1 VRSAE
6 EVIGAVDGILLC
18 PGFGDRGLEGKIA
31 AVQYAR
37 ENKIPYLGDCLGLQM
52 LVVEFARNVAGMPE
66 ANTTEAD
73 PRTPFPVIS
82 LLSEQQEVHE
92 MGGTMRLGGYDCRV
106 VEGTRAAECY
116 GREIVRE
123 RHRHRYEVNNA
134 LLPQLEQHGL
144 LVSGWLADGQLVEIV
159 ELPDHPWMVAAQ
171 FHPEFTS
178 RPNRPNALF
187 RGFVG
192 AALEHAGRQ
201 HSNSSN
207 GHSVPKTAEASAA
220 AESTPAPATH

>member
-1 VRSAE
+1 
-6 EVIGAVDGILLC
+6 
-18 PGFGDRGLEGKIA
+18 
-31 AVQYAR
+31 
-37 ENKIPYLGDCLGLQM
+37 
-52 LVVEFARNVAGMPE
+52 MPE

-73 PRTPFPVIS
+73 LRTPFPVIS

-92 MGGTMRLGGYDCRV
+92 MGGTMRLGGYDCRL
-106 VEGTRAAECY
+106 VEGTLAAECY
-116 GREIVRE
+116 GTEIVRE

-144 LVSGWLADGQLVEIV
+144 KVSGWLADGQLVEIV

-178 RPNRPNALF
+178 RPNRPNPLF

-192 AALEHAGRQ
+192 AALEHASGHDSQ
-201 HSNSSN
+201 HSN
-207 GHSVPKTAEASAA
+207 GHSTPATVEPSAA
-220 AESTPAPATH
+220 VNPPPTPAAN